1 MFVDELKIKI
11 FAGKGG
17 DGVVRWRHEKSKEFS
32 GPSGGNGGRGG
43 DVYVEA
49 VRDIGL
55 LSKYKNKKEFMA
67 ENGEDGMKNSKS
79 GRDGNDLVI
88 NFPVGSVIKNLE
100 TGKEFFLEKPEQ
112 KFLILKGGRG
122 GLGNEHF
129 KSSKNTRPEEST
141 PGVSGEEAEF
151 SIELELIVD
160 AGIIGLP
167 NAGKSSLLNSLTK
180 SRAKV
185 GDFPFTTIEPNLGD
199 FQGLILADIPGLIEG
214 ASEGKGLGDK
224 FLRHIKRTKALIH
237 CISAENENI
246 EESYKIVRKE
256 LENYDQ
262 EMISKKEIVVITKS
276 DLLDGTKK
284 EEILKQVSDSLGR
297 DVFSVTVL
305 DDASIKDLGLKI
317 ISILEK

>member
-11 FAGKGG
+11 YAGKGG

-43 DVYVEA
+43 DVYIEA

-55 LSKYKNKKEFMA
+55 LSKYKNKKEFRA

-79 GRDGNDLVI
+79 GGDGKDLVI
-88 NFPVGSVIKNLE
+88 ALPVGSVVKNLE
-100 TGKEFFLEKPEQ
+100 TGKEFFLEKPNQ

-129 KSSKNTRPEEST
+129 KSSKNTSPKEFT
-141 PGVSGEEAEF
+141 VGVSGESGEF
-151 SIELELIVD
+151 FIELELIVD

-167 NAGKSSLLNSLTK
+167 NAGKSSLLNALTK
-180 SRAKV
+180 ARAKV
-185 GDFPFTTIEPNLGD
+185 GDFPFTTIEPNLGS
-199 FQGLILADIPGLIEG
+199 FFGFILADIPGLIEG

-237 CISAENENI
+237 CVSAENEDMEN
-246 EESYKIVRKE
+246 SYKIVRKE
-256 LENYDQ
+256 LESYDK
-262 EMISKKEIVVITKS
+262 EMLLKKEILVITKS
-276 DLLDGTKK
+276 DLISKEKISDLKK
-284 EEILKQVSDSLGR
+284 AFKNDLGKEPFFVS
-297 DVFSVTVL
+297 VL
-305 DDASIKDLGLKI
+305 DDVSVKELGESTSGL
-317 ISILEK
+317 LEK

>member
-11 FAGKGG
+11 SAGSGG

-49 VRDIGL
+49 VKDIGL
-55 LSKYKNKKEFMA
+55 LSKYKNKKEFRA
-67 ENGEDGMKNSKS
+67 ENGEGGMRNSMSGGDGK
-79 GRDGNDLVI
+79 DLVI

-100 TGKEFFLEKPEQ
+100 TGKKLFLEKPGQ
-112 KFLILKGGRG
+112 RFLILKGGRG

-129 KSSKNTRPEEST
+129 KSSRNVRPTEST
-141 PGVSGEEAEF
+141 SGVSGEEADF
-151 SIELELIVD
+151 LIELELIVD
-160 AGIIGLP
+160 AGIVGLP

-199 FQGLILADIPGLIEG
+199 FRGLILADIPGLIEG

-246 EESYKIVRKE
+246 EESYKVVRRE
-256 LENYDQ
+256 LENYNK
-262 EMISKKEIVVITKS
+262 ELISKKEIVVITKS
-276 DLLDGTKK
+276 DLLEEAKK
-284 EEILKQVSDSLGR
+284 EEITGKVSKILGKE
-297 DVFSVTVL
+297 VLSVSVL
-305 DDASIKDLGLKI
+305 DDSSVKELGFKI
-317 ISILEK
+317 TSILEK